1 MATLPR
7 MTMRRVPAR
16 EIGRDTT
23 MTKTLA
29 EYRAELAGGDELM
42 RTAISEGIE
51 GFGIPDCA
59 KR

>member
-1 MATLPR
+1 

-16 EIGRDTT
+16 EKGRDTT

-51 GFGIPDCA
+51 GFGIPDRA